1 MKIGIRGRLL
11 FLTIGI
17 AIPLALVGVLALTRM
32 WSTSRTQLDDS
43 VKQQSELAA
52 IAFERWVDAQR
63 QPLITIAAVAAQQ
76 KISPPNANL
85 KYVVS
90 TRPHWIA
97 IDIVD
102 ASGKVLV
109 TESSSGGGP
118 PPSALIQ
125 YLLRETASR
134 KSWALVTDRTSDEAP
149 PMFAIA
155 APIEGGGVVIARI
168 DGSAIN
174 DLFRDLQLPGNA
186 TIAIFDA
193 HGERLYR
200 KPLGSTS
207 TVPEVSS
214 SPLFSALGNQRLTVV
229 ELQSPYDEIRR
240 VYGLCRAGAT
250 DFVVSVGVPSENLYE
265 PMRRQLDRYIIF
277 SLLAFGCAV
286 IATILLQ
293 RKIVQPIHRLRQA
306 AVAFGNGNLS
316 ARAPVD
322 TAGEVGDLGIAF
334 NLMAAQIKEREERL
348 KEVDRLKS
356 EFVNSVS
363 HELRTPLTTIKTL
376 THVLQRTH
384 PGAQERDEYLDTIAA
399 ECDRQIDLVTNLLD
413 LSRIESGA
421 YKIHLTQVDAKEIVM
436 ECAASEQIRAKVRQQ
451 RLVTELPKAPAFVL
465 ANKAALR
472 RILRTLVENAIKYTA
487 DFGEITLGIT
497 TGDQEIGIFI
507 KDDGRGIRA
516 EDLPHIFERFYRGGT
531 GRADGKDSPDVRSLV
546 DEPGVGLGLYIVQN
560 LMKQLGGRVTVES
573 DVGRGSTFTIYLQA
587 GKEERQEERENVEA
601 VAGG

>member
-1 MKIGIRGRLL
+1 MKVGIRGRLL

-17 AIPLALVGVLALTRM
+17 VIPLALVGVLALTRM

-76 KISPPNANL
+76 KISPPNSNL

-90 TRPHWIA
+90 TRPHWIG

-109 TESSSGGGP
+109 GEPGDEEP

-125 YLLRETASR
+125 YLLGETASR
-134 KSWALVTDRTSDEAP
+134 KSWALVTDRTNDEARP
-149 PMFAIA
+149 IFAIA
-155 APIEGGGVVIARI
+155 VPIEDGSAVIARI

-193 HGERLYR
+193 HGQRLYR
-200 KPLGSTS
+200 KPAGSTS
-207 TVPEVSS
+207 TVPEVGS
-214 SPLFSALGNQRLTVV
+214 SPLFTALGNQRLTVV
-229 ELQSPYDEIRR
+229 ELQSPYDAIRR

-277 SLLAFGCAV
+277 SLLAVGCAV
-286 IATILLQ
+286 IAAIVLQ

-306 AVAFGNGNLS
+306 ATAFGNGDLG
-316 ARAPVD
+316 ARAPI
-322 TAGEVGDLGIAF
+322 AGPSEVGDLGVAF
-334 NLMAAQIKEREERL
+334 NLMASQIKDREERL
-348 KEVDRLKS
+348 KELDRLKS

-376 THVLQRTH
+376 THVLQRTN
-384 PGAQERDEYLDTIAA
+384 PSDAERTEFLDTIAT

-421 YKIHLTQVDAKEIVM
+421 YKIQLTQVDATKIVV
-436 ECAASEQIRAKVRQQ
+436 ECAESERIRAQVRQQ
-451 RLVTELPKAPAFVL
+451 RLVTELPAQAAFVL

-472 RILRTLVENAIKYTA
+472 RVVRTLVENAIKFTT
-487 DFGEITLGIT
+487 DHGEITLGIT
-497 TGDQEIGIFI
+497 TYGTETGIYV
-507 KDDGRGIRA
+507 KDHGCGIDA
-516 EDLPHIFERFYRGGT
+516 EDMPHIFERFYRGGM
-531 GRADGKDSPDVRSLV
+531 GSPEDAASTDLRSPA

-560 LMKQLGGRVTVES
+560 LVKQLGGRVTVES
-573 DVGRGSTFTIYLQA
+573 QVGRGSTFTIYLQA
-587 GKEERQEERENVEA
+587 VIEEREEQESVETFA
-601 VAGG
+601 SG